1 MTLDYA
7 DQKIRNRQ
15 QDSIWPLILLA
26 AIMWTTIAV
35 VHLGWSGYVS
45 STDDGETFEEYLK
58 RKPPRHQETFDEY
71 LLRVLPR
78 KTFKEY
84 PERTRSNK

>member
-26 AIMWTTIAV
+26 AIMWTVIAV
-35 VHLGWSGYVS
+35 DVIADFL
-45 STDDGETFEEYLK
+45 
-58 RKPPRHQETFDEY
+58 PHQETFDEY
-71 LLRVLPR
+71 L
-78 KTFKEY
+78 
-84 PERTRSNK
+84 ERTRSHK